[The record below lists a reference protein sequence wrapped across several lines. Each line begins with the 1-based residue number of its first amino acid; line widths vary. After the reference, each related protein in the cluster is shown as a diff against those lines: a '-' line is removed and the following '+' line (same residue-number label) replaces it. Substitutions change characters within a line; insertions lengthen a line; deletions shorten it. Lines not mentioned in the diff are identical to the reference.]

1 MKRVALYARVS
12 GDKQEREETINSQL
26 AQLRTLATQKGLT
39 VLDRYVYLDDG
50 YSGDLLARPGLD
62 RLRDGARDCFFDLV
76 LVHSPDRLARRYA
89 YQVVVIEELQKYG
102 CEVDFVN
109 RKIAPTPEDQML
121 LAMQG
126 VIAEYERAKIMER
139 TRRGR
144 LYKLQTGTLVAPH
157 PPYGYRWNARQ
168 AGEHGRIE
176 IVPEHAEIIQQIYRW
191 MADGGG
197 HTIISIARRLI
208 QNCTPAPKG
217 GARWNTSTVLNILRN
232 RAYIGEF
239 CFNRFMAVESKE
251 PAKPGIYRRRRLTAT
266 SQRPK
271 EEWIIV
277 PGPTIIDRDLFNAV
291 QERLAENKQ
300 FAMRHASPENPM
312 LLRCLV
318 RCGQC
323 GYSLAS
329 THSRPGRNGRLF
341 RYYVCTKRLQHN
353 KYGDC
358 VPQCNQPHMKAE
370 ILDEVVWN
378 DLRTV
383 MSDPARI
390 THHAGLEPDTTP
402 ERLQGEAQ
410 RLAQEVQACDRQ
422 TQRLLDAYQGGAI
435 EIDNLLR
442 RRRDIDG
449 RKEILS
455 NALKQAE
462 ATLHDSQ
469 LRHDIRAQLP
479 DFVRQVTASLDRA
492 DFSTRQR
499 LVRLLIDRV
508 VVHSNLEVEIY
519 YVLAALGRIGDPTCN
534 PPGSDSSPSGPD
546 TPVSSDFALHS
557 HRQSP
562 LVAGAGETELK

>member
-1 MKRVALYARVS
+1 
-12 GDKQEREETINSQL
+12 
-26 AQLRTLATQKGLT
+26 
-39 VLDRYVYLDDG
+39 
-50 YSGDLLARPGLD
+50 
-62 RLRDGARDCFFDLV
+62 
-76 LVHSPDRLARRYA
+76 
-89 YQVVVIEELQKYG
+89 
-102 CEVDFVN
+102 
-109 RKIAPTPEDQML
+109 
-121 LAMQG
+121 
-126 VIAEYERAKIMER
+126 
-139 TRRGR
+139 
-144 LYKLQTGTLVAPH
+144 
-157 PPYGYRWNARQ
+157 
-168 AGEHGRIE
+168 
-176 IVPEHAEIIQQIYRW
+176 
-191 MADGGG
+191 
-197 HTIISIARRLI
+197 
-208 QNCTPAPKG
+208 
-217 GARWNTSTVLNILRN
+217 
-232 RAYIGEF
+232 
-239 CFNRFMAVESKE
+239 MAVESKE
-251 PAKPGIYRRRRLTAT
+251 PAKPGTYRRRRLTAT

-329 THSRPGRNGRLF
+329 THSRPQGRNGTLF
-341 RYYVCTKRLQHN
+341 CYYVCTKRLQHS

-358 VPQCNQPHMKAE
+358 VHQCNQPHMKAE

-383 MSDPARI
+383 MSDPTRI
-390 THHAGLEPDTTP
+390 IQHAGLEPDTTP
-402 ERLQGEAQ
+402 ERLQGEAH
-410 RLAQEVQACDRQ
+410 RLGHEVQACDRQ

-435 EIDNLLR
+435 EIEDLLR

-469 LRHDIRAQLP
+469 LRHDIRAQIP

-492 DFSTRQR
+492 DFATRQR

-519 YVLAALGRIGDPTCN
+519 YVLAPLGRIGDPTCN
-534 PPGSDSSPSGPD
+534 PPGDDDIPSGPD
-546 TPVSSDFALHS
+546 TLVSSDFALHS
-557 HRQSP
+557 HRQDA
-562 LVAGAGETELK
+562 LVRQEGQAKQGDDARASHGVPGASVCP